1 MEDKTAKISWRTY
14 CASNDPYNMAAHW
27 HSESVGQDQLARVF
41 ITQHQLLYSYNIQIN
56 QKLEAQW
63 LLQL

>member
-1 MEDKTAKISWRTY
+1 
-14 CASNDPYNMAAHW
+14 MAAHW

-41 ITQHQLLYSYNIQIN
+41 ITQRQQLYSYNIQIN